1 MFTWRYFAFLC
12 AVVAW
17 SLANYL
23 LFLVRWT
30 GDGASEP
37 SLNRTLDASG
47 SGAGF
52 DLDSNDGRHG
62 GGHSPQHPHA
72 APQAAD
78 CEGHGL
84 SAQVGLT
91 IYFTSNCVAL
101 HLWLCYNAPLI
112 VLQCT
117 SNCVTMHL

>member
-1 MFTWRYFAFLC
+1 MFTWRYFTFLC

-30 GDGASEP
+30 GDGASEL
-37 SLNRTLDASG
+37 SLNATLDASS

-52 DLDSNDGRHG
+52 DLDSNDAGLDSPSAGNLGGGRHG

-72 APQAAD
+72 APQAED

-91 IYFTSNCVAL
+91 IYFTSNCVA
-101 HLWLCYNAPLI
+101 
-112 VLQCT
+112 
-117 SNCVTMHL
+117 MHL